1 MEQKGVIESLT
12 SLRFFAA
19 FAIVLHHARG
29 LVFPNEFLP
38 GVPLSA
44 GVSFFFVL
52 SGFILAYVY
61 TGKMESVGLY
71 KFYTSRFSRIWP
83 AHIFTMMLVIAL
95 FPPFEW
101 TLGAQNVWIVTLLN
115 GFLLQSLVPVPA
127 YYFSFNGVS
136 WSISSEFFFYAAF
149 PFLLLGLSRNWIF
162 KLVSLLFL
170 GGAIAYLFDIHNAN
184 YYSPDKLTAF
194 SGHGLSY
201 ISPLSR
207 IQEFFIGMLFFKL
220 FDHIKV
226 WRVFGLISCTVL
238 EIFCIL
244 AVMLWTQKAVGIPY
258 ALAGAGNSATAEFW
272 SHCSMGV
279 LFGFIILFFA
289 INKGLVS
296 KLLQLRVFIILG
308 EISFSMYMI
317 HQIIFR
323 YYSSHRPTFSF
334 LSEDATFPFLLTIV
348 IASSYMIW
356 RLIELPAQ
364 VQLKNFFAYLGGRQ
378 RRQAPTT
385 TN

>member
-1 MEQKGVIESLT
+1 MEQKGVIGSLT

-38 GVPLSA
+38 GIPLAA

-83 AHIFTMMLVIAL
+83 AHIFTMILVIAL
-95 FPPFEW
+95 FPSFEW
-101 TLGAQNVWIVTLLN
+101 TLGAQNAWLVTLLN

-136 WSISSEFFFYAAF
+136 WSISSELFFYAAF
-149 PFLLLGLSRNWIF
+149 PFLLLGLNRNWFF
-162 KLVSLLFL
+162 KLVGLLFL
-170 GGAIAYLFDIHNAN
+170 GGATAYLFDVHDAN

-207 IQEFFIGMLFFKL
+207 IQEFFIGMLLFKI
-220 FDHIKV
+220 FDYIKG
-226 WRVFGLISCTVL
+226 WRVFGLASCTAL
-238 EIFCIL
+238 EVFCIL
-244 AVMLWTQKAVGIPY
+244 AVILWTQKAVGIPY
-258 ALAGAGNSATAEFW
+258 ALAGTGNSASAEFW
-272 SHCSMGV
+272 SHCSTAV
-279 LFGFIILFFA
+279 LFGLIIMFFA

-296 KLLQLRVFIILG
+296 KLLQLRLFIILG

-323 YYSSHRPTFSF
+323 YYSSHRPSF
-334 LSEDATFPFLLTIV
+334 AFLPEDAIFPFLLTIV
-348 IASSYMIW
+348 VASSYMIW
-356 RLIELPAQ
+356 RFIELPAQ
-364 VQLKNFFAYLGGRQ
+364 AQLKNLFAYLGRHRG
-378 RRQAPTT
+378 RQAPAT